1 MRKGEIDIITL
12 GCSKNL
18 VDAERLM
25 RQLELA
31 GYRCVHDSSMPK
43 GEIAIINTC
52 GFIGDAKE
60 ESIEM
65 ILQFAERKNKGKLRK
80 LYVMGCLSQR
90 YREELP
96 TEIPE
101 VDKWFGK
108 FDYMG
113 IVDECTNER
122 LKELP
127 TDYSLEF
134 KGKDYERT
142 LTTPKHY
149 AYLKIAEG
157 CNRYC
162 SYCAIPLITGR
173 FTSRKMENILDEV
186 RWLVNEG
193 VKEFN
198 VIAQDLSSYGLDL
211 YGEHR
216 LAQLIDEMA
225 QIEGVEWI
233 RLHYAYPTDFPY
245 DILPVMAKHSNVCK
259 YMDIAL
265 QHCSSNVLE
274 KMRRHI
280 TCEEQNALIERIRKE
295 VPGICIRTTLLVGHP
310 GETQED
316 FDELCEWV
324 KKMRRHIT
332 CEEQNAL
339 IERIRKEVPGI
350 CIRTTLLVG
359 HPGET
364 QEDFDELCEWVKKM
378 RFDRM
383 GAFAYSEEEGTF
395 AARHYTDDI
404 PQTEKERRVDILM
417 TLQQSI
423 SSEILSQMVGTKQRI
438 VIDREEEEYY
448 IGRTQYDSPEVDCE
462 VLIEKSKMENR
473 TSGTNEL
480 KIGEF
485 YTVNIIKSEDFDL
498 YAKL

>member
-31 GYRCVHDSSMPK
+31 GYRCVHDSADPK

-60 ESIEM
+60 ESIDI
-65 ILQFAERKNKGKLRK
+65 ILQFAERKTKRKLRK

-96 TEIPE
+96 AEIPE

-108 FDYMG
+108 FDYLG
-113 IVDECTNER
+113 IVEEVGR
-122 LKELP
+122 LGDKAIGL
-127 TDYSLEF
+127 L
-134 KGKDYERT
+134 GADYERS

-162 SYCAIPLITGR
+162 SYCAIPLITGK
-173 FTSRKMENILDEV
+173 FTSRTMEDILAEV
-186 RWLVNEG
+186 RWLVGEG

-216 LAQLIDEMA
+216 LAQLVDEMA
-225 QIEGVEWI
+225 QIAGVEWI
-233 RLHYAYPTDFPY
+233 RLHYTYPTDFPY
-245 DILPVMAKHSNVCK
+245 DLLPVMAKHKNVCK

-265 QHCSSNVLE
+265 QHCSDNMLK
-274 KMRRHI
+274 KMHRHI
-280 TCEEQNALIERIRKE
+280 TRAEQDAVIARIRKE

-310 GETQED
+310 GETEED
-316 FDELCEWV
+316 FNELCEWV
-324 KKMRRHIT
+324 KTMKF
-332 CEEQNAL
+332 E
-339 IERIRKEVPGI
+339 
-350 CIRTTLLVG
+350 
-359 HPGET
+359 
-364 QEDFDELCEWVKKM
+364 
-378 RFDRM
+378 RM
-383 GAFAYSEEEGTF
+383 GAFAYSEEEGTY
-395 AARHYTDDI
+395 AAKHYIDDI
-404 PQTEKERRVDILM
+404 PQEEKERRVETLM
-417 TLQQSI
+417 AIQQEI
-423 SSEILSQMVGTKQRI
+423 SSEILSRMVGTEQRV

-448 IGRTQYDSPEVDCE
+448 VGRTQYDSPEVDCE
-462 VLIEKSKMENR
+462 VLIEK
-473 TSGTNEL
+473 GTRSQEQGAKTL
-480 KIGEF
+480 KTGEY
-485 YTVNIIKSEDFDL
+485 YTVTIIKSEDFDL
-498 YAKL
+498 YATL

>member
-25 RQLELA
+25 RQLELV
-31 GYRCVHDSSMPK
+31 GYRCVHDSPSPK

-60 ESIEM
+60 ESIEV
-65 ILQFAERKNKGKLRK
+65 ILQFANRKAKKQLKK

-90 YREELP
+90 YATELP
-96 TEIPE
+96 PEIPE
-101 VDKWFGK
+101 VDKWYGK
-108 FDYMG
+108 FDYLG
-113 IVDECTNER
+113 IVNEIKENR
-122 LKELP
+122 LEVR
-127 TDYSLEF
+127 
-134 KGKDYERT
+134 GRGYERV
-142 LTTPKHY
+142 LTTPKHH

-157 CNRYC
+157 CNRHC
-162 SYCAIPLITGR
+162 SYCAIPLITGK
-173 FTSRKMENILDEV
+173 FTSRPMEEILEEV
-186 RWLVNEG
+186 KWMVTQG

-216 LAQLIDEMA
+216 LAQLVDEMA
-225 QIEGVEWI
+225 KIEGVEWI

-245 DILPVMAKHSNVCK
+245 DILPVMAKHPNVCK

-265 QHCSSNVLE
+265 QHCSSNVLD

-310 GETQED
+310 GETEED
-316 FDELCEWV
+316 FNELC
-324 KKMRRHIT
+324 
-332 CEEQNAL
+332 
-339 IERIRKEVPGI
+339 
-350 CIRTTLLVG
+350 
-359 HPGET
+359 
-364 QEDFDELCEWVKKM
+364 DWVKKM

-395 AARHYTDDI
+395 AARHYSDDI
-404 PQTEKERRVDILM
+404 PQEEKERRVDTLM
-417 TLQQSI
+417 ALQQSI

-438 VIDREEEEYY
+438 VIDREEQEYY
-448 IGRTQYDSPEVDCE
+448 VGRTQYDSPEVDCE
-462 VLIEKSKMENR
+462 VLIDKAEK
-473 TSGTNEL
+473 L
-480 KIGEF
+480 QIGEF
-485 YTVNIIKSEDFDL
+485 YVVNIIKSEDFDL

>member
-31 GYRCVHDSSMPK
+31 GYRCVHDSATPR

-60 ESIEM
+60 ESIEV
-65 ILQFAERKNKGKLRK
+65 ILQFAARKTKGKLRK

-108 FDYMG
+108 FDYLG
-113 IVDECTNER
+113 IVEECASAHQ
-122 LKELP
+122 LKV
-127 TDYSLEF
+127 DSLKL

-142 LTTPKHY
+142 LTTPSHY

-162 SYCAIPLITGR
+162 SYCAIPLITGK
-173 FTSRKMENILDEV
+173 FTSRKMEDILSEV
-186 RWLVNEG
+186 RWLVGEG

-211 YGEHR
+211 YGGHR
-216 LAQLIDEMA
+216 LAELVDKMA

-233 RLHYAYPTDFPY
+233 RLHYTYPTDFPY
-245 DILPVMAKHSNVCK
+245 DLLPVMAKHKNVCK

-265 QHCSSNVLE
+265 QHCSDNMLK
-274 KMRRHI
+274 KMHRHI
-280 TCEEQNALIERIRKE
+280 TREEQDAVIRRIRAE

-310 GETQED
+310 GETEED
-316 FDELCEWV
+316 FNELCEWV
-324 KKMRRHIT
+324 KEMKF
-332 CEEQNAL
+332 
-339 IERIRKEVPGI
+339 ER
-350 CIRTTLLVG
+350 L
-359 HPGET
+359 
-364 QEDFDELCEWVKKM
+364 
-378 RFDRM
+378 

-395 AARHYTDDI
+395 AAKHYTDDI
-404 PQTEKERRVDILM
+404 PQEEKERRVDTIM
-417 TLQQSI
+417 AIQQSI
-423 SSEILSQMVGTKQRI
+423 SSELLSQMVGTEQRV

-462 VLIEKSKMENR
+462 VLIEKEGDEAMRRKGDEAKR
-473 TSGTNEL
+473 KL
-480 KIGEF
+480 QIGEF

-498 YAKL
+498 YATL

>member
-25 RQLELA
+25 RQLELE
-31 GYRCVHDSSMPK
+31 GYRCVHDSATPK

-60 ESIEM
+60 ESIEV
-65 ILQFAERKNKGKLRK
+65 ILQFAERKTKGKLHK

-90 YREELP
+90 YRDELP
-96 TEIPE
+96 IEIPE

-108 FDYMG
+108 FDYLG
-113 IVDECTNER
+113 IVEEVGR
-122 LKELP
+122 LGDKAIGRL
-127 TDYSLEF
+127 
-134 KGKDYERT
+134 GADYERS

-162 SYCAIPLITGR
+162 SYCAIPLITGK
-173 FTSRKMENILDEV
+173 FTSRKIEEILEEV
-186 RWLVNEG
+186 KWLVSKG
-193 VKEFN
+193 VKELN

-216 LAQLIDEMA
+216 LAELLDKIA

-233 RLHYAYPTDFPY
+233 RIHYTYPTDFPY
-245 DILPVMAKHSNVCK
+245 DILPVMAKHSNICK

-265 QHCSSNVLE
+265 QHCSDNMLQL
-274 KMRRHI
+274 MRRHI

-310 GETQED
+310 GETETD
-316 FDELCEWV
+316 FNELCEWV
-324 KKMRRHIT
+324 KKI
-332 CEEQNAL
+332 
-339 IERIRKEVPGI
+339 
-350 CIRTTLLVG
+350 
-359 HPGET
+359 
-364 QEDFDELCEWVKKM
+364 

-383 GAFAYSEEEGTF
+383 GAFAYSEEEGTY
-395 AARHYTDDI
+395 AARHYKDDI
-404 PQTEKERRVDILM
+404 PQAEKERRVETLM
-417 TLQQSI
+417 AIQQNI
-423 SSEILSQMVGTKQRI
+423 SAEILSEMVGTQQRI

-462 VLIEKSKMENR
+462 VLIKKEGDEAMRQKGDEANGK
-473 TSGTNEL
+473 L

-498 YAKL
+498 YASL

>member
-1 MRKGEIDIITL
+1 MHKGEIDIITL

-25 RQLELA
+25 RQLELV
-31 GYRCVHDSSMPK
+31 GYRCVHDSAMPK

-108 FDYMG
+108 FDYLG
-113 IVDECTNER
+113 IVNE
-122 LKELP
+122 LKGGR
-127 TDYSLEF
+127 SKV
-134 KGKDYERT
+134 KGVEYERT

-173 FTSRKMENILDEV
+173 FTSRTMEDILNEV
-186 RWLVNEG
+186 RWLVSEG
-193 VKEFN
+193 VREFN

-216 LAQLIDEMA
+216 LAQLVDEMA
-225 QIEGVEWI
+225 KIEGIEWI

-245 DILPVMAKHSNVCK
+245 DILPVMAKHPNVCK

-310 GETQED
+310 GETEED
-316 FDELCEWV
+316 FNELC
-324 KKMRRHIT
+324 
-332 CEEQNAL
+332 
-339 IERIRKEVPGI
+339 
-350 CIRTTLLVG
+350 
-359 HPGET
+359 
-364 QEDFDELCEWVKKM
+364 DWVKKM

-395 AARHYTDDI
+395 AARHYSDDI
-404 PQTEKERRVDILM
+404 PQEEKERRVDTLM
-417 TLQQSI
+417 ALQQSI

-438 VIDREEEEYY
+438 VIDREEQEYY
-448 IGRTQYDSPEVDCE
+448 VGRTQYDSPEVDCE
-462 VLIEKSKMENR
+462 VLIDKAEK
-473 TSGTNEL
+473 L
-480 KIGEF
+480 QIGGF

>member
-1 MRKGEIDIITL
+1 MHKGEIDIITL

-25 RQLELA
+25 RQLELI
-31 GYRCVHDSSMPK
+31 GYRCVHDSAMPK

-101 VDKWFGK
+101 VDRWFGK
-108 FDYMG
+108 FDYLG
-113 IVDECTNER
+113 IVDELKGER
-122 LKELP
+122 LKV
-127 TDYSLEF
+127 
-134 KGKDYERT
+134 KGEEYERT

-173 FTSRKMENILDEV
+173 FTSRTMEDILNEV
-186 RWLVNEG
+186 RWLVSEG
-193 VKEFN
+193 VREFN

-225 QIEGVEWI
+225 NIEGVEWI

-245 DILPVMAKHSNVCK
+245 DILPVMAKHPNVCK

-265 QHCSSNVLE
+265 QHCSSNVLD

-310 GETQED
+310 GETEED
-316 FDELCEWV
+316 FNELC
-324 KKMRRHIT
+324 
-332 CEEQNAL
+332 
-339 IERIRKEVPGI
+339 
-350 CIRTTLLVG
+350 
-359 HPGET
+359 
-364 QEDFDELCEWVKKM
+364 DWVKKM

-395 AARHYTDDI
+395 AARHYSDDI
-404 PQTEKERRVDILM
+404 PQEEKERRVDTLM
-417 TLQQSI
+417 ALQQSI
-423 SSEILSQMVGTKQRI
+423 SSDILSQMVGTKQRI
-438 VIDREEEEYY
+438 VIDREEQEYY
-448 IGRTQYDSPEVDCE
+448 VGRTQYDSPEVDCE
-462 VLIEKSKMENR
+462 VLIDKAEK
-473 TSGTNEL
+473 L
-480 KIGEF
+480 QIGEF
-485 YTVNIIKSEDFDL
+485 YVVNIIKSEDFDL

>member
-25 RQLELA
+25 RQLELV
-31 GYRCVHDSSMPK
+31 GYRCVHDSAMPK

-108 FDYMG
+108 FDYLG
-113 IVDECTNER
+113 IVEE
-122 LKELP
+122 LKGGR
-127 TDYSLEF
+127 SKV
-134 KGKDYERT
+134 KGEEYERT

-173 FTSRKMENILDEV
+173 FTSRTIEDILNEV
-186 RWLVNEG
+186 RWLVSEG
-193 VKEFN
+193 VREFN

-216 LAQLIDEMA
+216 LAQLVDEMA
-225 QIEGVEWI
+225 KIEGVEWI

-245 DILPVMAKHSNVCK
+245 DILPVMAKHPNVCK

-265 QHCSSNVLE
+265 QHCSSNVLD

-280 TCEEQNALIERIRKE
+280 TYEEQNALIERIRKE

-310 GETQED
+310 GETEED
-316 FDELCEWV
+316 FNELC
-324 KKMRRHIT
+324 
-332 CEEQNAL
+332 
-339 IERIRKEVPGI
+339 
-350 CIRTTLLVG
+350 
-359 HPGET
+359 
-364 QEDFDELCEWVKKM
+364 DWVKKM

-395 AARHYTDDI
+395 AARHYSDDI
-404 PQTEKERRVDILM
+404 PQEEKERRVDTLM
-417 TLQQSI
+417 ALQQSI

-438 VIDREEEEYY
+438 VIDREEQEYY
-448 IGRTQYDSPEVDCE
+448 VGRTQYDSPEVDCE
-462 VLIEKSKMENR
+462 VLIDKAEK
-473 TSGTNEL
+473 L
-480 KIGEF
+480 QIGEF
-485 YTVNIIKSEDFDL
+485 YVVNIIKSEDFDL